1 MGIFEIFYEPGKLF
15 ASLPHGRRAWIA
27 PLILGMVLIVC
38 TVFVA
43 VQRIGM
49 ATLTRQVLENSGF
62 NLSADQMQQ
71 AIDRANRP
79 AQIYIT
85 SAQTAVGSALALLV
99 VAGAL
104 MIFAMMANQ
113 QPRFGTMFSMVAF
126 AFLPYRLI
134 VCVMTVAVLLIAPD
148 PTALDSTNLL
158 STNVGAFVNK
168 ASTSKPLYSL
178 LGNLD
183 ILSFVEIGLLAYGF
197 AKISRSSFFFGLV
210 SVGSLFALYV
220 VIRMGLSF
228 LF

>member
-1 MGIFEIFYEPGKLF
+1 MGIFQVFYEPGKLF
-15 ASLPHGRRAWIA
+15 ASLPQRRRAWIA
-27 PLILGMVLIVC
+27 PLILGMLLIVC
-38 TVFVA
+38 TVVVA

-49 ATLTRQVLENSGF
+49 AAITRQFLENSGF

-71 AIDRANRP
+71 AIDRANTP
-79 AQIYIT
+79 QQVYIT
-85 SAQTAVGSALALLV
+85 SAQTAVGSVLALLV
-99 VAGAL
+99 IAGAL

-113 QPRFGTMFSMVAF
+113 QPRFGTMFSMVTF

-134 VCVMTVAVLLIAPD
+134 VCVMTVVVLLVAPD

-158 STNVGAFVNK
+158 STNVGAFMNK
-168 ASTSKPLYSL
+168 TALSKPMYSL
-178 LGNLD
+178 LSNLD